1 MVDMKIT
8 LLVFFDFLS
17 VYYFTGII
25 DWLSTGGTRTMG
37 YAMRLAV
44 CRPEAHHRVRD
55 FEHTSLPETVSLP
68 SVICFAE
75 RQMKP
80 KSVKC

>member
-8 LLVFFDFLS
+8 LLVFLDFLS

-44 CRPEAHHRVRD
+44 CRPEAHRRVRD
-55 FEHTSLPETVSLP
+55 FEHTCP
-68 SVICFAE
+68 SHHRISGTENLNFNPVFDQILE
-75 RQMKP
+75 N
-80 KSVKC
+80 